1 MFLTDKEVAI
11 LTGRKMKGR
20 QIEALR
26 QMGVPFRINATGHAI
41 VTCAAIEGRKEEAVA
56 RPAWTPR
63 VLKAG

>member
-1 MFLTDKEVAI
+1 MFLTEEELAI

-41 VTCAAIEGRKEEAVA
+41 VTRAAIEGRKEEAVA
-56 RPAWTPR
+56 RPVWTPR
-63 VLKAG
+63 VLRAG